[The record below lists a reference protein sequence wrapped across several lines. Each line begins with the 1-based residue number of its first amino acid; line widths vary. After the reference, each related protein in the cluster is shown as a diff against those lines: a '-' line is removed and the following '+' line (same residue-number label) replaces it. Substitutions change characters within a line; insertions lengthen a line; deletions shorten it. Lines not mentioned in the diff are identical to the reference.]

1 MVVPKNRKS
10 WKLLVLGLGWYMEN
24 MCVLRVFVP
33 GRFHENP
40 PVQTRLAATGKTGG
54 RKKLELPPL
63 TQPANPEKH
72 VFIPLED
79 CGRKV
84 KDLFQGQEFVFI
96 RGGVGVGK
104 STLRLQLARQNRE
117 TFVSVPFQNGREA
130 TWRTNIIRS
139 IEIAT
144 KQNVKEG
151 DTQLEDALAL
161 AATKKLILVLD
172 EAHTIFSLDVL
183 RTSLFKSDPEMH
195 PRLVLLSASGEA
207 GTGMMSTTPS
217 EIKRK
222 IFWTPPVP
230 EVDADL
236 INQLR
241 QAGVRLDKDSVDFFM
256 KFCGGHRSIFMAA
269 MDWVKAKQKNG
280 SQWVFN
286 QTVTKVRNSMDAN
299 SWSAKDSILG
309 GLSASRAV
317 KVNGQFIDL
326 KAVPLDFIKILC
338 EGPGQ
343 LHSADQRRALTINGF
358 VVPLPEAAEEEFRD
372 VDWTQTNTQY
382 VVSNPILAS
391 YYRDQLERFCGLKV
405 RVDPFLPVNCMDL
418 LLRAIPYVTFAQ
430 VVGFPPK
437 AAAGSSLSEDDLPFE
452 DQYNAAIIQSLQ
464 RLGYA
469 AASCHHTNVGKVD
482 IFANVDTKTF
492 SVECIMAKRAPA
504 DHAEHRGRF
513 DRLESCSSADH
524 KALVTVGSLKSRV
537 RARVLKTKA
546 DGVEII
552 GLVPNIAHTGLSIL
566 YRGLGAKS
574 CPTRLLKLTA
584 FDFELSIASPKGFDM
599 KTQEGK

>member
-1 MVVPKNRKS
+1 M
-10 WKLLVLGLGWYMEN
+10 
-24 MCVLRVFVP
+24 
-33 GRFHENP
+33 
-40 PVQTRLAATGKTGG
+40 
-54 RKKLELPPL
+54 
-63 TQPANPEKH
+63 
-72 VFIPLED
+72 
-79 CGRKV
+79 
-84 KDLFQGQEFVFI
+84 
-96 RGGVGVGK
+96 
-104 STLRLQLARQNRE
+104 
-117 TFVSVPFQNGREA
+117 
-130 TWRTNIIRS
+130 
-139 IEIAT
+139 
-144 KQNVKEG
+144 
-151 DTQLEDALAL
+151 
-161 AATKKLILVLD
+161 
-172 EAHTIFSLDVL
+172 
-183 RTSLFKSDPEMH
+183 
-195 PRLVLLSASGEA
+195 
-207 GTGMMSTTPS
+207 
-217 EIKRK
+217 
-222 IFWTPPVP
+222 
-230 EVDADL
+230 
-236 INQLR
+236 
-241 QAGVRLDKDSVDFFM
+241 
-256 KFCGGHRSIFMAA
+256 
-269 MDWVKAKQKNG
+269 
-280 SQWVFN
+280 FN

-391 YYRDQLERFCGLKV
+391 YYRDQLERFRGLKV

-504 DHAEHRGRF
+504 DHADHRGRF
-513 DRLESCSSADH
+513 DRLESYSSADH

-599 KTQEGK
+599 KTQEGKLGKQIESCPWRCPSCRGCGFGGVLC